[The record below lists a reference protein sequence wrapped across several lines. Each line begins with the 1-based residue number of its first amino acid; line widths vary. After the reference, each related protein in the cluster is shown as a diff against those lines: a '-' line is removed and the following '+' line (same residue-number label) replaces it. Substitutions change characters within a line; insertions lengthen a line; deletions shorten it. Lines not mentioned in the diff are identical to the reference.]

1 MDLCEGQIL
10 AGKYRVERVLGRG
23 GMGVVVAAHHLLLDE
38 KVAIKF
44 LLPEALAN
52 PDAVGRF
59 AREARAAV
67 KIKSE
72 HVARVSDVG
81 TLENGAA
88 YLVMEYLEGLD
99 LGGWLAQ
106 HGPLPIEQAV
116 EFVLQASEAIAE
128 AHSLGIVHRDLKPA
142 NLFVIRRP
150 DGALSTKVLDF
161 GISRTTDLGPTTGVV
176 TQTATV
182 MGSPLYM
189 SPEQMRSAKDV
200 DARTDI
206 WALGV
211 VLYELLA
218 GQPPFPG
225 STMPELVLKVV
236 TNPPNPIRVARP
248 DVPAGLEAVL
258 LKCLEKDREL
268 RYQTIGEL
276 APALFEFAPASSRAS
291 VERISGLMQRAGG
304 SLPPAPLASQ
314 SSQTIP
320 TGQTQPPASRTLA
333 DLEGVRLAPNTLTSF
348 GRTSP
353 PATHRKRLLIGA
365 LLLAALPLLALSLR
379 AMIDSR
385 APQAALPSAS
395 ALGPASFAPQEL
407 ARPSSAPPVE
417 PSATSAPTPHLE
429 ATGRANTTAVV
440 SDSVPQ
446 KAPPHPVTPP
456 HPPTALSHPLAS
468 GPLPTSSVT
477 APRRNPLDMKV
488 Q

>member
-1 MDLCEGQIL
+1 MDLSEGQIL

-52 PDAVGRF
+52 ADAVGRF

-81 TLENGAA
+81 TLENGAT
-88 YLVMEYLEGLD
+88 YLVMEYLDGLD

-116 EFVLQASEAIAE
+116 EFILQASEAIAE

-161 GISRTTDLGPTTGVV
+161 GISRTTELGPTTGVV

-189 SPEQMRSAKDV
+189 SPEQMRSSKDV
-200 DARTDI
+200 DVRADI

-236 TNPPNPIRVARP
+236 TQPPNPIRVARP
-248 DVPAGLEAVL
+248 EVPAGLEAVL
-258 LKCLEKDREL
+258 LKCLEKDRER
-268 RYQTIGEL
+268 RYQTMGEL
-276 APALFEFAPASSRAS
+276 APALFEFAPPHSRAS
-291 VERISGLMQRAGG
+291 LDRISGLMQRA
-304 SLPPAPLASQ
+304 SRSVPPAPVTGLTR
-314 SSQTIP
+314 QTS
-320 TGQTQPPASRTLA
+320 QTQPPASRTLA
-333 DLEGVRLAPNTLTSF
+333 DPEAVRPAPNTLSSF

-353 PATHRKRLLIGA
+353 PTTQRKRLLFGA
-365 LLLAALPLLALSLR
+365 LLLAALPLLALSARSILGSS
-379 AMIDSR
+379 A
-385 APQAALPSAS
+385 APPALPSAS
-395 ALGPASFAPQEL
+395 ALAPASFAPL
-407 ARPSSAPPVE
+407 APARQGSAPPSDTSTASAAAPSSE
-417 PSATSAPTPHLE
+417 PTSTSAHP
-429 ATGRANTTAVV
+429 AA
-440 SDSVPQ
+440 SSSVLQ
-446 KAPPHPVTPP
+446 KAPTHTVTPSP
-456 HPPTALSHPLAS
+456 PPTVPSHAPES
-468 GPLPTSSVT
+468 TPLPTSSAN